1 LLCLLWLLVVSIARF
16 HHVIVLALPKGCLG
30 NHFWTATIDCTSH
43 ENKLHNVIAL
53 GHLIVQGFHTPNN
66 RPLTLEVL
74 ELSVA
79 RLGPEVLELSVARLG
94 LEVLELSV
102 VRLGLEVLELSV
114 VQLGLE
120 VLELS
125 VVRLGLVVFA
135 KSWRCWAAVGCC
147 GLLCLLVLQ
156 HVV

>member
-1 LLCLLWLLVVSIARF
+1 MLVLAGRIPAVNILSAVGLCGLLCLLWLLVVSIARF
-16 HHVIVLALPKGCLG
+16 DHVIVLALPKGCLG

-53 GHLIVQGFHTPNN
+53 RHLIVQGFHTPNN

-74 ELSVA
+74 ELSV
-79 RLGPEVLELSVARLG
+79 VRLG

-102 VRLGLEVLELSV
+102 VR
-114 VQLGLE
+114 LGLE